1 MLERPSK
8 VGAENSRFHLSF
20 AINSS
25 ISKKGSVIV
34 KPKSSIKANPII
46 VKFSGA
52 IFMSVK
58 DKEVIPLFQTSKTL
72 PINDGK
78 SKVLEAKTYS
88 FPFEFV
94 VPDNLPS
101 AMDVSKPCNKSSP

>member
-1 MLERPSK
+1 MLI
-8 VGAENSRFHLSF
+8 LT
-20 AINSS
+20 AIMLKK
-25 ISKKGSVIV
+25 KKGSVIV
-34 KPKSSIKANPII
+34 KPKSSIKANPIL

-52 IFMSVK
+52 IFISVK
-58 DKEVIPLFQTSKTL
+58 DKEVIPLFQSSKSL

-101 AMDVSKPCNKSSP
+101 AMDVSLMLYLVTGGSC